1 MHERSLKK
9 IMAKLALQII
19 NASLLFYTWQDVEFK
34 IHFHFTVIF
43 YFQSY
48 QPCSFKLTKISRNL
62 QAHLVAFVY
71 LLFIDFMSVY
81 AQIRSNSLVRSLQV

>member
-9 IMAKLALQII
+9 IIAKLTLQII

-48 QPCSFKLTKISRNL
+48 
-62 QAHLVAFVY
+62 
-71 LLFIDFMSVY
+71 
-81 AQIRSNSLVRSLQV
+81 